1 MVYGELWRYSISNND
16 AKGWTIIFLCKI
28 MMIKESKFS
37 HICNKLLYN
46 NNSIRYVF
54 SLMIN
59 NMHDILK

>member
-1 MVYGELWRYSISNND
+1 MVYGELWRYSISTD
-16 AKGWTIIFLCKI
+16 AKGWNKIFLCNI
-28 MMIKESKFS
+28 MMGTENKFS

-46 NNSIRYVF
+46 YNSIRYGF

>member
-1 MVYGELWRYSISNND
+1 
-16 AKGWTIIFLCKI
+16 
-28 MMIKESKFS
+28 MMGTENTFS

-46 NNSIRYVF
+46 NNSIRYGF